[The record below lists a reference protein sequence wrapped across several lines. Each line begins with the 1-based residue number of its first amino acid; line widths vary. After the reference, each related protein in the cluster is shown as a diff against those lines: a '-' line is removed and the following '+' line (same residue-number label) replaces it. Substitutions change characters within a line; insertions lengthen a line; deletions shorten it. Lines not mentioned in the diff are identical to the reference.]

1 MLIPGIVFGDVF
13 NDNVFNVL
21 VYPENPEISSYITS
35 FFPQAVLD
43 EQAIA
48 TKESRRRAEF
58 DKTEGE
64 KLASEYKSENESKII
79 ESRSEFTKY

>member
-1 MLIPGIVFGDVF
+1 MESEQLRRIAIVTAFFLMLIPGIVFGDVF

-58 DKTEGE
+58 DKTE
-64 KLASEYKSENESKII
+64 
-79 ESRSEFTKY
+79 